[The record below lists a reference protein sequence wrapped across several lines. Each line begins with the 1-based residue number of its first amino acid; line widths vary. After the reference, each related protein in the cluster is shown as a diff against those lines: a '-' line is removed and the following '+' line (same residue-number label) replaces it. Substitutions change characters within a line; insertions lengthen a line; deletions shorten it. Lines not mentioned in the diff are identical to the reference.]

1 MTNEQLKQILETLNN
16 VSSHTLELYTQRAFV
31 EGVIGTSIGVILVA
45 IAGFCAWRAAK
56 VYRDYAGEG
65 WVIGFIVSGM
75 LGIIAIS
82 CCLMGLFVPEAIGL
96 DDFLK
101 RVF

>member
-1 MTNEQLKQILETLNN
+1 VTNEQFKQILETLNN

-31 EGVIGTSIGVILVA
+31 EGVIGTSIGVILLCISA
-45 IAGFCAWRAAK
+45 FCAWAVARESEWG
-56 VYRDYAGEG
+56 GEG
-65 WVIGFIVSGM
+65 WAIGFIVSGM

-82 CCLMGLFVPEAIGL
+82 CGLMGLFVPEAIGL